1 MTGEAKHVQTEE
13 PAALLTLDPGETGVV
28 GGMVVENIGSE
39 EVNLAVRGDG
49 AVIRDK
55 MIITAEDAV
64 SPALKVYFMVMTMY
78 KDPDLFLSGHKEF
91 LTLSRELITA
101 VPSTGM
107 IMADIG
113 ENLIIGDFRAAF
125 EACFELMA
133 YEQVLEEAAPQERPG
148 GPQGQ
153 D

>member
-1 MTGEAKHVQTEE
+1 MTADAERVETEE
-13 PAALLTLDPGETGVV
+13 PAALLTLDPGEAGVV
-28 GGMVVENIGSE
+28 GGMVVENIGPE

-55 MIITAEDAV
+55 MIIKAEDAV
-64 SPALKVYFMVMTMY
+64 SPALKIYFMVMTMY
-78 KDPDLFLSGHKEF
+78 KDPNLFLTGHKEF
-91 LTLSRELITA
+91 LALSRELIAA

-133 YEQVLEEAAPQERPG
+133 YEQVLEEAAPKKRPAG
-148 GPQGQ
+148 R
-153 D
+153 

>member
-1 MTGEAKHVQTEE
+1 MTEETDHGQTEE
-13 PAALLTLDPGETGVV
+13 PGVLLTLDPGEAGLV

-39 EVNLAVRGDG
+39 EINLAVRGDG

-55 MIITAEDAV
+55 MIIKAEDAV
-64 SPALKVYFMVMTMY
+64 SPALKIYYMVMTMY
-78 KDPDLFLSGHKEF
+78 KDPSLFLTGHKEF
-91 LTLSRELITA
+91 LALSRELITA

-133 YEQVLEEAAPQERPG
+133 YEQVLEEAAG
-148 GPQGQ
+148 GTS
-153 D
+153 